1 MEDEVAVFYL
11 GFVGGGFGTPVVS
24 YAPLPMLH
32 DCTSEVTIL
41 NEYEVYRKHF
51 ELADVML

>member
-1 MEDEVAVFYL
+1 VEDEVAVFYL